1 MKTKMRV
8 LQPVGM
14 LFISFLSLLI
24 LLTHGVE
31 GKIGGFFKKIGSGI
45 SKVAGGAMGMLG
57 GGAMGGG
64 GAPGNNGHCDQV
76 VIIRPTKKKETLN
89 IKMPKFKFGKREKS
103 LKIENS
109 NDDDDSMF

>member
-1 MKTKMRV
+1 MRV
-8 LQPVGM
+8 LQPVVM
-14 LFISFLSLLI
+14 LFISLLSLLT
-24 LLTHGVE
+24 LLTPGVE

-64 GAPGNNGHCDQV
+64 GGAPGNNGHCDQV
-76 VIIRPTKKKETLN
+76 VIIRPTKKKETLK

-103 LKIENS
+103 LRIENS